1 MYIYKMV
8 FLEREELSEK
18 AQEVLE
24 ESGIMA
30 TVDYGNTEI
39 DGDMVRDYFG
49 EQSMVKPTAELAEAL
64 AELPSEILEAL
75 KNGEINMVQVIY

>member
-24 ESGIMA
+24 NAGVMVN
-30 TVDYGNTEI
+30 VDYGNTEI
-39 DGDMVRDYFG
+39 QADTIQDYFG
-49 EQSMVKPTAELAEAL
+49 EQSEVKPTAELVEAL
-64 AELPSEILEAL
+64 AEIPSEMLEAL
-75 KNGEINMVQVIY
+75 KNGEIDMVQVIY